1 MHTTVP
7 FFAYTISSFSLN
19 LVILKTGCFLALPYL
34 LLICAFSIMLV
45 VRYSLAMVS
54 GAGGGLLTTSILY
67 RASVSDVSAKKAG
80 MPLASFGIVPAIAQ
94 INI

>member
-1 MHTTVP
+1 
-7 FFAYTISSFSLN
+7 
-19 LVILKTGCFLALPYL
+19 
-34 LLICAFSIMLV
+34 MLV

-94 INI
+94 INIWAAVPDLYVCVCVCGVNIINTFICLFI